1 MSGEIYVSNLAGTF
15 DYQEILNAYYQAQ
28 MRSVSFLENQESIL
42 EKKVSAVNEFS
53 NKIDNIYT
61 SFNNLTS
68 TNILN
73 EKKVSVSDDNVLTA
87 TITDPQSAIKGSVEI
102 DVKQLAKNDVWFSQS
117 GVSDLTS
124 AVATEDGTIQISYAG
139 SVVATID
146 YDTDTSDS
154 SKPSTLQE
162 IATAINNAQDK
173 VKASVV
179 FDGSQY
185 RLLLEGADTGSDN
198 TVSIEEVDSGNLLDQ
213 LQLGDNYSSSHVQ
226 TAQDAVASVYGSDIS
241 SSTNT
246 FNKVIPGVSF
256 TVKKEGTS
264 ATISIEK
271 DYQPF
276 KDALT
281 KFISSYNDLVDFV
294 QAEGGKN
301 GTLSG
306 DVNLQLIRSGI
317 LSRMQPLFNLGILS
331 VNKDTGHISV
341 DSSKLDDLL
350 ENSPDTVEE
359 SIKELKS
366 SLYDYLI
373 YLKNPSGPIESEETA
388 LNKQKSHTE
397 DQIEEMKRIVNSQ
410 IEIFRKQ
417 LIQVQLLQ
425 EKMQEIR
432 AKLTATFGNVT
443 LLPSK

>member
-1 MSGEIYVSNLAGTF
+1 
-15 DYQEILNAYYQAQ
+15 
-28 MRSVSFLENQESIL
+28 
-42 EKKVSAVNEFS
+42 
-53 NKIDNIYT
+53 
-61 SFNNLTS
+61 
-68 TNILN
+68 
-73 EKKVSVSDDNVLTA
+73 
-87 TITDPQSAIKGSVEI
+87 
-102 DVKQLAKNDVWFSQS
+102 
-117 GVSDLTS
+117 
-124 AVATEDGTIQISYAG
+124 
-139 SVVATID
+139 
-146 YDTDTSDS
+146 
-154 SKPSTLQE
+154 
-162 IATAINNAQDK
+162 
-173 VKASVV
+173 
-179 FDGSQY
+179 
-185 RLLLEGADTGSDN
+185 
-198 TVSIEEVDSGNLLDQ
+198 
-213 LQLGDNYSSSHVQ
+213 
-226 TAQDAVASVYGSDIS
+226 
-241 SSTNT
+241 
-246 FNKVIPGVSF
+246 
-256 TVKKEGTS
+256 
-264 ATISIEK
+264 
-271 DYQPF
+271 
-276 KDALT
+276 
-281 KFISSYNDLVDFV
+281 LVDFV

>member
-1 MSGEIYVSNLAGTF
+1 MSGEIYVSNLAGMF
-15 DYQEILNAYYQAQ
+15 DYQEILNTYYQAQ

-42 EKKVSAVNEFS
+42 EDKISAVNEFS
-53 NKIDNIYT
+53 NKIDNIYS

-73 EKKVSVSDDNVLTA
+73 EKKVSVSDDNVITA
-87 TITDPQSAIKGSVEI
+87 TITDPQSAIEGSVEI

-139 SVVATID
+139 NVVATIN

-179 FDGSQY
+179 FDGFQY
-185 RLLLEGADTGSDN
+185 RLLLEGADTGSNN
-198 TVSIEEVDSGNLLDQ
+198 TVSIEEVGSGDLLDQ
-213 LQLGDNYSSSHVQ
+213 LQLGSDYSSSHVQ
-226 TAQDAVASVYGSDIS
+226 TAQDAVVSVYGSDIS
-241 SSTNT
+241 NSTNT
-246 FNKVIPGVSF
+246 FNGAIPGVSF
-256 TVKKEGTS
+256 TVKEENSS
-264 ATISIEK
+264 ATISVEK

-276 KDALT
+276 KDALN

-294 QAEGGKN
+294 QTEGGKN
-301 GTLSG
+301 GILAG
-306 DVNLQLIRSGI
+306 DVNLQIVRSGI
-317 LSRMQPLFNLGILS
+317 LSRMQPLFDLDILS
-331 VNKDTGHISV
+331 VDKDTGHISV
-341 DSSKLDDLL
+341 DSSKLNGLL
-350 ENSPDTVEE
+350 ENSPDEVEE
-359 SIKELKS
+359 AIDELKS
-366 SLYDYLI
+366 SLYDYLL
-373 YLKNPSGPIESEETA
+373 YLKDPSGPIESEETA
-388 LNKQKSHTE
+388 LNEQKNHME
-397 DQIEEMKRIVNSQ
+397 DQIDEMKKIVDSQ
-410 IEIFRKQ
+410 VEIFRKQ

-432 AKLTATFGNVT
+432 AKLTATFGNIS